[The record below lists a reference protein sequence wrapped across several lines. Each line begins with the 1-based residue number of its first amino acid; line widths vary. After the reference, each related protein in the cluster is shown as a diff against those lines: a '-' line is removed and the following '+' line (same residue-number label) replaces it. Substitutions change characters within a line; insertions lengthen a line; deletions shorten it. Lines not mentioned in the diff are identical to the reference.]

1 MAILTSNTIFDDG
14 FRSPSHAAMEK
25 EKTLAMIKPDGLS
38 LNYMDKIRKVILESG
53 FDIIREMM
61 VRLDAGNVTQFYAEH
76 SKKSFFPNLV
86 EYMTRYQTIFSFLYH
101 KV

>member
-1 MAILTSNTIFDDG
+1 
-14 FRSPSHAAMEK
+14 MEK

-38 LNYMDKIRKVILESG
+38 GNYTDKIKEVILESG

-61 VRLDAGNVTQFYAEH
+61 VQLDVGNVTLFYAEH
-76 SKKSFFPNLV
+76 SKKSFFPSLV
-86 EYMTRYQTIFSFLYH
+86 EYMTRYWTIFFFLYH